1 MIRGYGVG
9 EKPGESSGA
18 RVSSAGGF
26 LGYLGPGAGGGWRR
40 ATAAAVA
47 AVKAAVKP
55 AVGVGNGVGFEV
67 EAR

>member
-1 MIRGYGVG
+1 M
-9 EKPGESSGA
+9 

-26 LGYLGPGAGGGWRR
+26 LGYLEPGVRGGWRR
-40 ATAAAVA
+40 ATAAA